1 MIAES
6 ASLARC
12 PKDFRLMRGPR
23 REWRSH
29 ASAWPAIAPD
39 VACPRWRLKL
49 QLRSHYFTLSLL
61 IFLHLIVH
69 LSHVAVLYLSD
80 PLLSFHLV
88 VSAGPNCS
96 EISP

>member
-1 MIAES
+1 VALACLSMARNS
-6 ASLARC
+6 ARRC
-12 PKDFRLMRGPR
+12 L
-23 REWRSH
+23 
-29 ASAWPAIAPD
+29 
-39 VACPRWRLKL
+39 PRWRLKL